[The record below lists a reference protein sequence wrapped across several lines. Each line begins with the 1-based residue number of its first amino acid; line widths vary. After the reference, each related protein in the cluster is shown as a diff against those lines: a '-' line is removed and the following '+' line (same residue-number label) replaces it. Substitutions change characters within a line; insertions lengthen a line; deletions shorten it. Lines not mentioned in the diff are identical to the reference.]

1 MYMQNQTHRVKVSD
15 SECVTGWCCA
25 VQVGEGKVKEL
36 AAEAAQATTPLGDE
50 AAKSSQEAATAA
62 RHALEEARMLQ
73 LLSQRAAMLEAAKVR
88 TFEKSSREKYRAKIM
103 RWGRCA
109 CCSCCRSTSRCT
121 KPPRCEV
128 LRMLLRN
135 ALATALQIVS
145 ALV

>member
-1 MYMQNQTHRVKVSD
+1 
-15 SECVTGWCCA
+15 

-36 AAEAAQATTPLGDE
+36 AAEAAQATAPLGDE

-88 TFEKSSREKYRAKIM
+88 TFEKSFREKYRTKIM

-109 CCSCCRSTSRCT
+109 CCSCCRSTPRCT
-121 KPPRCEV
+121 KQLRCEV
-128 LRMLLRN
+128 LIRVVLLAPQTCYLLLSSGRV
-135 ALATALQIVS
+135 TPGCRQCLQIVCRN
-145 ALV
+145 